1 MSARRPLTRGPLPP
15 EVYWRRRFFVITLA
29 LTLVF
34 VIGSVLSGG
43 SDGDDDPAAQQAAVA
58 EPTRT
63 VTVTPTAAGERREGR
78 RGRRPGGGGTT
89 PRAVETTPLAEPD
102 GPCESA
108 DVAVTPVVD
117 EGVAGQDVTIG
128 LSLQSAES
136 EACTWR
142 VTKKT
147 AMVKILDGSTE
158 VWSSRECPADIPN
171 ESVVVRRA
179 VATVVEMTWTEARE
193 SDPEC
198 SNQRGWAM
206 AGDYTVLA
214 STIGGE
220 PAESTFDLVAPTAR
234 TVTVEPKPSR
244 AADPTTSADP
254 PPSSSTTEA
263 DDAATQRKQR
273 RPRGRVGATDEPRR

>member
-63 VTVTPTAAGERREGR
+63 VTVTPTAANEGREGR
-78 RGRRPGGGGTT
+78 RGRRPGGVGAT

-102 GPCESA
+102 GPCEA
-108 DVAVTPVVD
+108 VDVAMTPVVE

-142 VTKKT
+142 VTKRT

-158 VWSSRECPADIPN
+158 VWNSRECPADMPN

-206 AGDYTVLA
+206 AGDYTVVA

-234 TVTVEPKPSR
+234 TVTVEPKPSATAR
-244 AADPTTSADP
+244 APESGSAKPERGDSSDASAPTTK
-254 PPSSSTTEA
+254 ST
-263 DDAATQRKQR
+263 D
-273 RPRGRVGATDEPRR
+273 RPAR